1 MAATSSNAS
10 FLSFGRDDGFISKSF
25 QGLKHRH
32 LPTSLLALLSTATE
46 VHWASLGPVPE
57 SWLLS
62 FKDASGR
69 SSIRWG
75 ALLPQRLQTILAK
88 TWHSPHLRF
97 FLGPN
102 ESFII
107 WHPELIRWANLP
119 PSLED
124 SLQSWLTP
132 SGWRVGPPRIVTWG
146 PEGAFFAMSEYGD
159 VVYRLGDEDSW
170 DIYKETV
177 EEWKAE
183 KGFSWSELA
192 FIALDPTTSDQFIAI
207 RNDGTWAGSIDD
219 INEDALED
227 FALNF
232 FTKAKKSRHRSQS
245 NDQNGAET
253 SSVPPINTRPDAAIQ
268 ALYEN
273 WSRDTASRLASALAA
288 IATPSSPAP
297 SSPLGDI
304 PVHPKPRKLQVRSQ
318 SNMHVPSI
326 PAASSAPASLLIAFP
341 YLPPAV
347 TTCTLPSCEL
357 LKSDPLSIKA
367 CRHDVE
373 VLLRASGLYS
383 YEWLRQE
390 RLRWHPD
397 RFGRLC
403 DEGWRESGKKMAE
416 EMFKIIDALMEE
428 LRLADGLDGT
438 L

>member
-10 FLSFGRDDGFISKSF
+10 FLSFGRNDSFISKSF
-25 QGLKHRH
+25 QGINHH
-32 LPTSLLALLSTATE
+32 NLPTSLSSLISTATE
-46 VHWASLGPVPE
+46 IHWASLGPVPE

-97 FLGPN
+97 CLGPN
-102 ESFII
+102 DSFIV

-159 VVYRLGDEDSW
+159 VVYRLGDGDSW
-170 DIYKETV
+170 EIYKETV

-192 FIALDPTTSDQFIAI
+192 FIALDPTISDQFVAI

-227 FALNF
+227 LALNF
-232 FTKAKKSRHRSQS
+232 FAKAKKSRNRSQS
-245 NDQNGAET
+245 GHQNSTAT
-253 SSVPPINTRPDAAIQ
+253 PLLSSSSTKPDAAIQ
-268 ALYEN
+268 TLYEQ
-273 WSRDTASRLASALAA
+273 WSKDTASKLASALAA
-288 IATPSSPAP
+288 IGPTTGPSPSSP
-297 SSPLGDI
+297 SGNI
-304 PVHPKPRKLQVRSQ
+304 PVRPKPRKLQVRS
-318 SNMHVPSI
+318 SSTSI
-326 PAASSAPASLLIAFP
+326 PTTTPAPAALLVAFP
-341 YLPPAV
+341 YLPPIV
-347 TTCTLPSCEL
+347 TICALPSCEL
-357 LKSDPLSIKA
+357 LKTESLSIKA

-373 VLLRASGLYS
+373 MLMRASGLYS
-383 YEWLRQE
+383 YEWLKQE

-403 DEGWRESGKKMAE
+403 DESWREEGKKMAE
-416 EMFKIIDALMEE
+416 EMFKIIDALMED
-428 LRLADGLDGT
+428 LKTAGS
-438 L
+438 

>member
-1 MAATSSNAS
+1 MHTKPKTSSHN
-10 FLSFGRDDGFISKSF
+10 
-25 QGLKHRH
+25 
-32 LPTSLLALLSTATE
+32 LPTSLLTLLSTATE
-46 VHWASLGPVPE
+46 VHWVSLGSVPE

-69 SSIRWG
+69 SSLRWG
-75 ALLPQRLQTILAK
+75 ALLPQRLQKILAK

-102 ESFII
+102 DSFIV

-132 SGWRVGPPRIVTWG
+132 SGWRVGPPRVVTWG
-146 PEGAFFAMSEYGD
+146 PEGAFFAMSDYGD
-159 VVYRLGDEDSW
+159 VVYRLGNEDSW
-170 DIYKETV
+170 EIYKETV

-183 KGFSWSELA
+183 RGFSWSELA
-192 FIALDPTTSDQFIAI
+192 FIALDPTTPDQFISI

-227 FALNF
+227 FALNYF
-232 FTKAKKSRHRSQS
+232 AKTKKTRYRSQS
-245 NDQNGAET
+245 SNRQDEAAAAPRL
-253 SSVPPINTRPDAAIQ
+253 SSPNKRSDPAIR
-268 ALYEN
+268 ALYET
-273 WSRDTASRLASALAA
+273 WSKETAVRLTSALAA
-288 IATPSSPAP
+288 IGTPASPP
-297 SSPLGDI
+297 PLNAESTL
-304 PVHPKPRKLQVRSQ
+304 PVRPKPRKLQVRSQ
-318 SNMHVPSI
+318 SNTHTSNPSVPF
-326 PAASSAPASLLIAFP
+326 SSTGLLIAFP

-347 TTCTLPSCEL
+347 TTCSLPSCEL
-357 LKSDPLSIKA
+357 HKSEPQGIKA
-367 CRHDVE
+367 CKHDVE
-373 VLLRASGLYS
+373 VLMRASGLYS

-403 DEGWRESGKKMAE
+403 DERWRESGKKMAE

-428 LRLADGLDGT
+428 LRLGAGLKGRS
-438 L
+438 

>member
-1 MAATSSNAS
+1 MSEQFKIASVADVSSRN
-10 FLSFGRDDGFISKSF
+10 
-25 QGLKHRH
+25 
-32 LPTSLLALLSTATE
+32 LPTSLIALLTTATE

-62 FKDASGR
+62 FKDTSGR

-75 ALLPQRLQTILAK
+75 ALLPQRLQTILGK

-97 FLGPN
+97 FLGDN
-102 ESFII
+102 ESFIA

-119 PSLED
+119 TSLEG

-146 PEGAFFAMSEYGD
+146 PEGAFFAMSDYGD
-159 VVYRLGDEDSW
+159 VVYRLGDGDSW
-170 DIYKETV
+170 EIYKETI

-183 KGFSWSELA
+183 RGFSWSDLA

-232 FTKAKKSRHRSQS
+232 FTKAKKSRHKNSSSQ
-245 NDQNGAET
+245 QNGTAT
-253 SSVPPINTRPDAAIQ
+253 PQAQPSDTRPHPATQ
-268 ALYEN
+268 ALYEQ
-273 WSRDTASRLASALAA
+273 WSRETASRLASALSA
-288 IATPSSPAP
+288 IGTPSSPTPA
-297 SSPLGDI
+297 SPVNDLPI
-304 PVHPKPRKLQVRSQ
+304 RPKPRKIQIRSQ
-318 SNMHVPSI
+318 PDTHEPSI
-326 PAASSAPASLLIAFP
+326 PTTQSAPAGLLAAFP
-341 YLPPAV
+341 YLPPAITV
-347 TTCTLPSCEL
+347 CALPSCEL

-373 VLLRASGLYS
+373 VLMRASGLYS

-403 DEGWRESGKKMAE
+403 DESWREEGKKMAE
-416 EMFKIIDALMEE
+416 EMFKIIDALMEDLKAAGE
-428 LRLADGLDGT
+428 
-438 L
+438 

>member
-1 MAATSSNAS
+1 M
-10 FLSFGRDDGFISKSF
+10 
-25 QGLKHRH
+25 
-32 LPTSLLALLSTATE
+32 SLISTATE

-75 ALLPQRLQTILAK
+75 ALLPDRLKTVLAK

-102 ESFII
+102 DSFIV
-107 WHPELIRWANLP
+107 WHPELIRWAYLP

-159 VVYRLGDEDSW
+159 VVYRLGDGDSW
-170 DIYKETV
+170 QIYKETV
-177 EEWKAE
+177 DEWKAE

-192 FIALDPTTSDQFIAI
+192 FIALDPTTSDQFIAV

-232 FTKAKKSRHRSQS
+232 FIKAKKTRHKSQS
-245 NDQNGAET
+245 GQQNGNGTASPSAPL
-253 SSVPPINTRPDAAIQ
+253 SSAKPDAATQ
-268 ALYEN
+268 ALYER
-273 WSRDTASRLASALAA
+273 WSKDTASRLASALAA
-288 IATPSSPAP
+288 IGTPTSPPPSSP
-297 SSPLGDI
+297 SSEIPLR
-304 PVHPKPRKLQVRSQ
+304 PKPRKLQVRSQ
-318 SNMHVPSI
+318 STSI
-326 PAASSAPASLLIAFP
+326 PTTTPEPATLLVAFP

-347 TTCTLPSCEL
+347 TICALPSCEL
-357 LKSDPLSIKA
+357 LKAEPLGIKA

-373 VLLRASGLYS
+373 ILMRASGLYS

-403 DEGWRESGKKMAE
+403 DEAWREEGKKMAE
-416 EMFKIIDALMEE
+416 EMFKIIDALMED
-428 LRLADGLDGT
+428 LKAAGI
-438 L
+438 